1 MKQEDKSRTL
11 KDVKTLIKRG
21 AHPKAFSILKATAD
35 PYDDFVLQARYA
47 KIFKSLDKNTFE
59 LRKIRIAIL
68 GSNSLEHFSDIFGFW
83 LVMDGFDP
91 ELYLA
96 PFDTIRQTIL
106 DEGSELYRFKPD
118 VVWLFT
124 THRDVIIEADHE
136 HSLETINQKVH
147 AAIGEYKTLWHT
159 IQSRTSAFIIQN
171 NADLPAERVF
181 GNMEGST
188 AWGKASL
195 LRRFNV
201 ELASTLPSGVI
212 VYDLEH
218 VSSLFGRGRWCDMR
232 YWFHSKHAFSL
243 EAIGMVSF
251 YGAKLVG
258 AIKGSAKKCIVLD
271 LDNTLWGGVI
281 GDDGLDG
288 IRLGN
293 GADGEAFVAFQEHLK
308 ALNRRGIILAVCSKN
323 EEDNAK
329 EPFMDHPDM
338 RLKMDNISVF
348 RANWENKVD
357 NIRDIADTLNI
368 GLDSMVFVDDNP
380 VERELVRSMLP
391 MVMVPE
397 LPEDP
402 SDYITILDRA
412 CAFETVSFSEE
423 DKIRARMYKDNAQR
437 KELQCKFSDI
447 TEYLKSLDME
457 VTVGDVD
464 DFHIK
469 RMSQLINKSNQF
481 HLTGTR
487 YTVSE
492 LEMLNADSNSVIRYF
507 KLKDRFGDNGLI
519 SVIILKCDNATL
531 LIDTWV
537 MSCRV
542 LSRGMEEFT
551 CIEMIS
557 IAREQ
562 GCKKI
567 LGCYVPS
574 KKNQLVA
581 SLYERLGFEKC
592 REDENQT
599 SYWTLS
605 LQDKSPE
612 YPMYIRR
619 V

>member
-1 MKQEDKSRTL
+1 MKQEDKRNTL
-11 KDVKTLIKRG
+11 NEVKTLTKKG
-21 AHPKAFSILKATAD
+21 AHQEAFTILKATAD
-35 PYDDFVLQARYA
+35 PYDDFVLQTRYA
-47 KIFKSLDKNTFE
+47 KIFKSLDNNALE

-68 GSNSLEHFSDIFGFW
+68 GSNSLEHFSDIFSFW
-83 LVMDGFDP
+83 LALEGFNL

-96 PFDTIRQTIL
+96 PFNTIRQTIL
-106 DEGSELYRFKPD
+106 DGESELYRFKPD

-124 THRDVIIEADHE
+124 THRDVIIEAEHE
-136 HSLETINQKVH
+136 HSLETINQNVQ
-147 AAIGEYKTLWHT
+147 AVIDEYINLWKT
-159 IQSRTSAFIIQN
+159 IQSRMSAFIIQN

-188 AWGKASL
+188 AWGKATL
-195 LRRFNV
+195 LRQFNV
-201 ELASTLPSGVI
+201 KLASMQPPGVI
-212 VYDLEH
+212 VFDLDH

-243 EAIGMVSF
+243 EAIGLVSF
-251 YGAKLVG
+251 YGAKLIC
-258 AIKGSAKKCIVLD
+258 ALKGSAKKCIVLD

-293 GADGEAFVAFQEHLK
+293 GADGEAFAAFQEYLRD
-308 ALNRRGIILAVCSKN
+308 LNKRGIILAVCSKN

-329 EPFMDHPDM
+329 EPFLNHPDM
-338 RLKMDNISVF
+338 RLKMDNIAVF
-348 RANWENKVD
+348 RANWKNKAD
-357 NIRDIADTLNI
+357 NIHDIADTLNI
-368 GLDSMVFVDDNP
+368 GLDSMVFLDDNP

-397 LPEDP
+397 LTDDP
-402 SDYITILDRA
+402 ADYITILDRL

-437 KELQCKFSDI
+437 KELQNNFSDI
-447 TEYLKSLDME
+447 SEYLKSLDME
-457 VTVGDVD
+457 ATEGVVD

-492 LEMLNADSNSVIRYF
+492 LEGLNADSNCVVRYF
-507 KLKDRFGDNGLI
+507 NLKDRFGDNGLI
-519 SVIILKCDNATL
+519 SVIVMKCDGETL

-542 LSRGMEEFT
+542 LSRGMEEFI
-551 CIEMIS
+551 CLAMIS
-557 IAREQ
+557 IAKDR

-567 LGCYVPS
+567 LGRYVPS

-581 SLYERLGFEKC
+581 GLYEKLGFEKC
-592 REDENQT
+592 REDENHT
-599 SYWTLS
+599 SYWELS
-605 LQDKSPE
+605 LQDGNPE
-612 YPMYIRR
+612 YTVYIRSI
-619 V
+619 

>member
-1 MKQEDKSRTL
+1 MKQEDKPNTL
-11 KDVKTLIKRG
+11 NEVKTLIKKG
-21 AHPKAFSILKATAD
+21 AHQEAFAILKAMAD

-47 KIFKSLDKNTFE
+47 KIFKSLDINALE

-83 LVMDGFDP
+83 LAIESFNL

-96 PFDTIRQTIL
+96 PFNTIRQTVL
-106 DEGSELYRFKPD
+106 DGESELYRFKPD

-124 THRDVIIEADHE
+124 THRDVIIEAEHD
-136 HSLETINQKVH
+136 HSLETINQNVQ
-147 AAIGEYKTLWHT
+147 AVVDEYKKLWGT
-159 IQSRTSAFIIQN
+159 IQSRISAFIIQN

-181 GNMEGST
+181 GNMDGST
-188 AWGKASL
+188 AWGKATL
-195 LRRFNV
+195 LRQFNV
-201 ELASTLPSGVI
+201 KLASMQPPGVI
-212 VYDLEH
+212 IYDLDH

-243 EAIGMVSF
+243 EAIGLVSF
-251 YGAKLVG
+251 YGAKLIS
-258 AIKGSAKKCIVLD
+258 ALKGSAKKCIVLD

-293 GADGEAFVAFQEHLK
+293 GADGEAFVAFQDYLR
-308 ALNRRGIILAVCSKN
+308 ALNKRGIILAVCSKN

-329 EPFMDHPDM
+329 EPFLSHPDM
-338 RLKMDNISVF
+338 RLKMDNIAVF
-348 RANWENKVD
+348 RANWKNKAD
-357 NIRDIADTLNI
+357 NIHDIADTLNI
-368 GLDSMVFVDDNP
+368 GLDSMVFLDDNP

-397 LPEDP
+397 LTDDP
-402 SDYITILDRA
+402 ADYITILDRL

-437 KELQCKFSDI
+437 KELQNNFSDI
-447 TEYLKSLDME
+447 SEYLKSLDME
-457 VTVGDVD
+457 ATEGVVD

-492 LEMLNADSNSVIRYF
+492 LEGLNADSNCVVRYF
-507 KLKDRFGDNGLI
+507 NLKDRFGDNGLI
-519 SVIILKCDNATL
+519 SVIVMKCDGETL

-542 LSRGMEEFT
+542 LSRGMEEFI
-551 CIEMIS
+551 CLAMIS
-557 IAREQ
+557 IARDR

-567 LGCYVPS
+567 LGRYVPS

-581 SLYERLGFEKC
+581 GLYERLGFEKC
-592 REDENQT
+592 QEDDNHT
-599 SYWTLS
+599 SYWELS
-605 LQDKSPE
+605 LQDGNPE
-612 YPMYIRR
+612 YPVYIRR
-619 V
+619 I